1 MSRFN
6 NSNPLLILLIALLI
20 LISVS
25 FIPLNKI
32 SNGFLKDFSFL
43 SDIVPAEED
52 SSENVVVADDNLD
65 PDIAELL
72 KNEQDNNDS
81 IANNNLTDSISDDY
95 VYCDT
100 SIYTE
105 PVIEDYTPNRT
116 GLQHLKMALGH
127 RGSKTVRIAFLGD
140 SYIEGDI
147 FTQNIREA
155 LQDNF
160 GGSGIGYTPVH
171 SEIAGFRRSVNQ
183 TSSGWKIKNITES
196 KANMILSGVYCNAT
210 GLAKTQFKGSKK
222 LRHLENWN
230 TSTLLFI
237 SPDDVDINV
246 SQNKGEEQ
254 THHFT
259 GSQEV
264 QALEIDGQT
273 SNISISVNSNNFTAL
288 GLYLN
293 DNNGIAVDNMPI
305 RGYAGI
311 RHHSISAPII
321 EQMRQYIDYDLI
333 VIEYGINAI
342 SSKQL
347 NYNSYT
353 SALKNDILKIK
364 SCYPNAD
371 ILILGVGDR
380 GERRNG
386 EIQTMKA
393 VPAMIKAQRR
403 MAQELGVLFWDTQL
417 AMGGNNSIV
426 EWTNN
431 KDTNKDY
438 THLSFKGGARLGKLF
453 SDRLIEEI
461 GK

>member
-6 NSNPLLILLIALLI
+6 NSNPLLILVIALLI
-20 LISVS
+20 LICVS
-25 FIPLNKI
+25 LIPLNKI

-52 SSENVVVADDNLD
+52 SIETIIGATDNLD

-72 KNEQDNNDS
+72 KNEQNNNDS
-81 IANNNLTDSISDDY
+81 ISNDNFTDSISDNN
-95 VYCDT
+95 VYSD
-100 SIYTE
+100 SAVYTE
-105 PVIEDYTPNRT
+105 PIIEDYTPGHT
-116 GLQHLKMALGH
+116 GLQHFKQALGH
-127 RGSKTVRIAFLGD
+127 RASKVARIAFLGD

-147 FTQNIREA
+147 FSQNIREA
-155 LQDNF
+155 LQDDF
-160 GGSGIGYTPVH
+160 GGSGIGYTPLH
-171 SEIAGFRRSVNQ
+171 SEIAGFRRSVSQ
-183 TSSGWKIKNITES
+183 TSSGWKITNITQS
-196 KANMILSGVYCNAT
+196 TANMILSGVYCNAT
-210 GLAKTQFKGSKK
+210 GSAKAQFKGTKK

-230 TSTLLFI
+230 TSMLLFI
-237 SPDDVDINV
+237 SPNDVDINISV
-246 SQNKGEEQ
+246 NKGEEQ
-254 THHFT
+254 IHHFT
-259 GSQEV
+259 GSPEV
-264 QALEIDGQT
+264 QSLEINEIT
-273 SNISISVNSNNFTAL
+273 SNISIAVNSPNFTAL

-293 DNNGIAVDNMPI
+293 DNNGVAVDNMPI

-311 RHHSISAPII
+311 RHHSVSVPII
-321 EQMRQYIDYDLI
+321 EQMRQYVDYDLI
-333 VIEYGINAI
+333 IIEYGINAI
-342 SSKQL
+342 SAKQL

-353 SALKNDILKIK
+353 SALKKDILKIK
-364 SCYPNAD
+364 FCYPNAD

-380 GERRNG
+380 GEKRNG
-386 EIQTMKA
+386 QIQTMKA

-417 AMGGNNSIV
+417 AMGGNNSII
-426 EWTNN
+426 EWTDN